1 MCVERQGDLG
11 NITITQQR
19 YIENTLQ
26 RFEMSDCK
34 PISTPLETNINTAA
48 IESVKA
54 ATHGPVC
61 LSGRPAQ
68 AGLCK
73 SAGPCGCT
81 TRPVCLSGRP
91 VQARLTPHSGR
102 DRDS

>member
-1 MCVERQGDLG
+1 M
-11 NITITQQR
+11 QQLFKSR
-19 YIENTLQ
+19 ENTKRGL
-26 RFEMSDCK
+26 FAK
-34 PISTPLETNINTAA
+34 ITGV
-48 IESVKA
+48 ESERNLKA

-73 SAGPCGCT
+73 STGPCGCT

-91 VQARLTPHSGR
+91 VQASLTPHSGR